1 MNVRLLSLLAVLAL
15 ACQGESD
22 PVAARLAKLARKVGD
37 SGQTVRAYLLY
48 AEAAAR
54 DPQNLSYRTNRDAL
68 KSAATLLTQ
77 AKVETPDITEDI
89 QEAQNQPTDAGPPIE
104 RASLQDWHADNS
116 LGPPPTIQANQSVH
130 DFDLRGEARSVLHQV
145 AAAYGVQSIED
156 KDLKPGAPI
165 HFELAQAD
173 FHTAMEAVTDATDTF
188 VFAATNKTVYFAPNT
203 QIKRQQLEPVVVLTF
218 PLQEALTERD
228 LIEAANAV
236 RGLLS
241 LRTVGWDSVNRMVM
255 VRDRINRARI
265 ARSLLEALL
274 LPRAQVSFEVEFLT
288 LDTDR
293 SYHYGASLQTAFQIM
308 DFGNIGG
315 IKNILQSPLNA
326 TNFLPWG
333 KGATLFGVGL
343 ADAMAFASYSKSFAE
358 VIYDATVV
366 VADRQTVT
374 FHVGDQYP
382 IPTSLYTGFQQG
394 LPSIYNPAP
403 QISMEDLG
411 LVLKMIPHVSGNE
424 SIDLE
429 LESDFK
435 SLGTLTLNTVP
446 SVAERSFKGNVNI
459 RVGQWAIIAGLN
471 STSATVSRDGL
482 AGLVQLPGL
491 KQVLSEN
498 TRDNQT
504 SDTLVVIKPTL
515 TRLPMSD
522 LISPQ
527 YLLGPLHGERV
538 LF

>member
-1 MNVRLLSLLAVLAL
+1 MLAVAV
-15 ACQGESD
+15 ACQGETD

-54 DPQNLSYRTNRDAL
+54 DPQNVSYRSNRDAL
-68 KSAATLLTQ
+68 EPAAKLLTK
-77 AKVETPDITEDI
+77 AKIENPDISQDI
-89 QEAQNQPTDAGPPIE
+89 LDAKNQPASAGPPIE
-104 RASLQDWHADNS
+104 RAKLQDWQTDEQ
-116 LGPPPTIQANQSVH
+116 LQPPVKLQLVDHSKH
-130 DFDLRGEARSVLHQV
+130 DFDLRADPRSLLRQV
-145 AAAYGVQSIED
+145 ADAYGVQSLED
-156 KDLKPGAPI
+156 KDIKPGAPI
-165 HFELAQAD
+165 HFELTNAD
-173 FHTAMEAVTDATDTF
+173 FHTALEAVTDATDTF
-188 VFAATNKTVYFAPNT
+188 VFPVSRKAVYFAPNT
-203 QIKRQQLEPVVVLTF
+203 ELKRQQLEPVVISTF
-218 PLQEALTERD
+218 SLQEALTERD
-228 LIEAANAV
+228 LIEAVNAV
-236 RGLLS
+236 RGVLS
-241 LRTVGWDSVNRMVM
+241 LRTVGWDSVNRTVM
-255 VRDRINRARI
+255 IRDRMTRTRV

-274 LPRAQVSFEVEFLT
+274 LPPAQVSFEVQFLT
-288 LDTDR
+288 FDTDR

-308 DFGNIGG
+308 NFGNIGG
-315 IKNILQSPLNA
+315 FKNVLQPSLNA

-343 ADAMAFASYSKSFAE
+343 ADAMAFASYSQSFTQ

-382 IPTSLYTGFQQG
+382 IPTSLYTGFSQG

-411 LVLKMIPHVSGNE
+411 LVLKMMPHVTGNGI
-424 SIDLE
+424 IDLQ

-435 SLGTLTLNTVP
+435 SLGTQTFNSVP
-446 SVAERSFKGNVNI
+446 TVAERAFKGNVSL
-459 RVGQWAIIAGLN
+459 REGQWAIIGGLN
-471 STSATVSRDGL
+471 SSQRSVSRDGL
-482 AGLVQLPGL
+482 AGLTQVPGL

-515 TRLPMSD
+515 TRLPMSNV
-522 LISPQ
+522 ISPQ

-538 LF
+538 LL

>member
-1 MNVRLLSLLAVLAL
+1 M
-15 ACQGESD
+15 
-22 PVAARLAKLARKVGD
+22 
-37 SGQTVRAYLLY
+37 
-48 AEAAAR
+48 
-54 DPQNLSYRTNRDAL
+54 
-68 KSAATLLTQ
+68 
-77 AKVETPDITEDI
+77 
-89 QEAQNQPTDAGPPIE
+89 
-104 RASLQDWHADNS
+104 
-116 LGPPPTIQANQSVH
+116 H
-130 DFDLRGEARSVLHQV
+130 DFDLRGEAKSVLHQV

-165 HFELAQAD
+165 HFELSQAD

-538 LF
+538 LFRQPN